1 MCEKVT
7 RPCIKALSRSLAL
20 EAMTKL
26 VSNLIT
32 LVLSL
37 VFFGGVNAG
46 GGDKDQKNESD
57 KKTGVEC
64 LSCHATCQT
73 CITFCIELVIPRGY
87 THLRNQRSI
96 LYCKFA

>member
-7 RPCIKALSRSLAL
+7 GPGINPNSLAIAL
-20 EAMTKL
+20 EEMAKL

-37 VFFGGVNAG
+37 AIFGGVNAG

-57 KKTGVEC
+57 KKTEVD
-64 LSCHATCQT
+64 LDLV
-73 CITFCIELVIPRGY
+73 FCACGGNLA
-87 THLRNQRSI
+87 SI
-96 LYCKFA
+96 VVSSRYLL

>member
-7 RPCIKALSRSLAL
+7 RPCIKALSRSLAIAL
-20 EAMTKL
+20 VAMTKL

-46 GGDKDQKNESD
+46 GGDKD
-57 KKTGVEC
+57 
-64 LSCHATCQT
+64 
-73 CITFCIELVIPRGY
+73 
-87 THLRNQRSI
+87 
-96 LYCKFA
+96 